1 MAFSNV
7 TGGGTQ
13 YTMAAQNAAMQQMQA
28 TDQQQAAT
36 IQTQIAA
43 DAAKQQMERFKLMA
57 DLQTKIMEMTQEIT
71 LTKQKAAQKG
81 FQGVNA
87 YISS

>member
-1 MAFSNV
+1 MAF
-7 TGGGTQ
+7 GQLGQ
-13 YTMAAQNAAMQQMQA
+13 AAQVYSMRAQDMAIQQMYA
-28 TDQQQAAT
+28 SDNQQAAT

-43 DAAKQQMERFKLMA
+43 DAQKQAMERFKLMA

-71 LTKQKAAQKG
+71 VNKQKTAEKG
-81 FQGVNA
+81 FKAVNQ